1 MLLDFKQKLE
11 EDFLS
16 SSGLVLSRSDPCL
29 FKFTDQT
36 RLGVNKVKPKVWFK
50 YSLKID
56 Y

>member
-16 SSGLVLSRSDPCL
+16 SSGLVLSRSDPGL
-29 FKFTDQT
+29 IKFTDQT
-36 RLGVNKVKPKVWFK
+36 RLGVDKVKPKVWFK

-56 Y
+56 H